1 MNKIILSLDTAD
13 ANQALEI
20 TKKII
25 DKIFTVKLG
34 LEFFNANGKSGIR
47 KFNNMGVNNLM
58 LDLKLK
64 DIPQTVY
71 GAIKALDDI
80 KFGFLTIHAQGGKAM
95 IEKAKEAASEI
106 KSQPKILMVTI
117 LTSLNDNDLKIMGND
132 NGVMQQ
138 VEHFAKIAK
147 EMGVGVVCS
156 GHEAK
161 TVRKILG
168 SNLQIFTPGV
178 RMPNDN
184 SDDQQRVCTPLES
197 IKNGSDK
204 IIMGR
209 GLIKGNIEENL
220 NQVSESTISCWTL
233 N

>member
-1 MNKIILSLDTAD
+1 MNKIILALDTTNAH
-13 ANQALEI
+13 QAIEI

-34 LEFFNANGKSGIR
+34 LEFFNANGKEGVK
-47 KFNNMGVNNLM
+47 KFNDIGVNNLM
-58 LDLKLK
+58 LDLKLN

-71 GAIKALDDI
+71 KAIKALDDI
-80 KFGFLTIHAQGGKAM
+80 KFGFLTIHAQGGIAM
-95 IEKAKEAASEI
+95 IEKAKEAADKI

-117 LTSLNDNDLKIMGND
+117 LTSLDDNDLKNMGN
-132 NGVMQQ
+132 NNSVINQ

-147 EMGVGVVCS
+147 EMKVGIICS

-161 TVRKILG
+161 VVRKIIG
-168 SNLQIFTPGV
+168 SDLQIFTPGV
-178 RMPNDN
+178 RMPNDTSN
-184 SDDQQRVCTPLES
+184 DQQRVCTPMES

-209 GLIKGNIEENL
+209 SLISGNIEENL
-220 NQVSESTISCWTL
+220 NQVAASIKI
-233 N
+233 

>member
-1 MNKIILSLDTAD
+1 MNKIILALDTTD
-13 ANQALEI
+13 VHQALET

-34 LEFFNANGKSGIR
+34 LEFFNANGKSGIQ
-47 KFNNMGVNNLM
+47 KFNNIGVNNLM

-71 GAIKALDDI
+71 KAIKALDDI

-132 NGVMQQ
+132 SSVMQQ
-138 VEHFAKIAK
+138 VEHFAKMAK

-209 GLIKGNIEENL
+209 SLIKGNIEENL
-220 NQVSESTISCWTL
+220 NQVAESIKT
-233 N
+233 

>member
-1 MNKIILSLDTAD
+1 MNKIILALDTTD
-13 ANQALEI
+13 VLRALEI

-34 LEFFNANGKSGIR
+34 LEFFNANGKSGIQ
-47 KFNNMGVNNLM
+47 KFNNIGVNNLM

-71 GAIKALDDI
+71 KAIKALDDI

-132 NGVMQQ
+132 SGVMQQ

-209 GLIKGNIEENL
+209 SLIKGNIEENL
-220 NQVSESTISCWTL
+220 NQVAESIKT
-233 N
+233 

>member
-1 MNKIILSLDTAD
+1 MNKIILALDTTD
-13 ANQALEI
+13 VHQALET

-25 DKIFTVKLG
+25 DKIFTIKLG
-34 LEFFNANGKSGIR
+34 LEFFNANGKNGIQ
-47 KFNNMGVNNLM
+47 KFNNIGINNLM

-71 GAIKALDDI
+71 KAIKALDDI

-106 KSQPKILMVTI
+106 KSRPKILMVTI

-132 NGVMQQ
+132 SGVMQQ
-138 VEHFAKIAK
+138 VEHLAKIAK

-184 SDDQQRVCTPLES
+184 SEDQQRVCTPLES

-209 GLIKGNIEENL
+209 SLIKGNIEENL
-220 NQVSESTISCWTL
+220 NQVEESIKT
-233 N
+233 